1 MRKFCLQGGLTDYVF
16 MLQRVDCTNRQCN
29 YTQGTTNS
37 ESCQKCHDLEKCFN
51 KVVRIFKSGGFL
63 RGHITSNQTLKS
75 FFEIPSSFFGI
86 QYRVINSFSKNGKYL
101 IVWTNAFR
109 RVLCSIHTKCST
121 FSCSFVQDCVTSK
134 YHQCGCF
141 CFTPWQ

>member
-1 MRKFCLQGGLTDYVF
+1 MFLCFRELIARTDSVITLKKRLTQSRVRNVTIWKNALTKWYVF
-16 MLQRVDCTNRQCN
+16 L
-29 YTQGTTNS
+29 
-37 ESCQKCHDLEKCFN
+37 
-51 KVVRIFKSGGFL
+51 KVEGSL

-75 FFEIPSSFFGI
+75 FFEIPFSFFGI

-101 IVWTNAFR
+101 NVWTNALR
-109 RVLCSIHTKCST
+109 RVLCSVHTKCST

-134 YHQCGCF
+134 YHQCRCF